1 MKRNRRLRE
10 GTVTGVETAEGNRRV
25 EIAANATSV
34 PAAEL
39 DKLVTPRFT
48 EFNFLPINNVINILR
63 RSLIIFR
70 NHLFVMVNVIRWKLI
85 LMS

>member
-10 GTVTGVETAEGNRRV
+10 GTVTGVETAEGNRV

-48 EFNFLPINNVINILR
+48 EFNFLPLNNVINILR
-63 RSLIIFR
+63 RSLIILFR
-70 NHLFVMVNVIRWKLI
+70 NH
-85 LMS
+85 